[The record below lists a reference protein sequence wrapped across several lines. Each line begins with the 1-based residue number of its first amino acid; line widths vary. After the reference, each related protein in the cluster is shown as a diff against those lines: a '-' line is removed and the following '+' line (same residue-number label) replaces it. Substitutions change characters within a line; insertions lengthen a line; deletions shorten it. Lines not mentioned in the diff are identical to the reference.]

1 MQEESKSDSSEE
13 DAGIVQKKTVT
24 KKVNYFQNLNKKV
37 GHLDDNDLMQV
48 IREDEELSK
57 DFAKKQK
64 YMQRRYADKNK
75 FNGT

>member
-1 MQEESKSDSSEE
+1 MQEESKSESEE

-64 YMQRRYADKNK
+64 YMQRRYAD
-75 FNGT
+75 NGTN

>member
-1 MQEESKSDSSEE
+1 MLEESKSDSSEE

-64 YMQRRYADKNK
+64 YMQRRYAD
-75 FNGT
+75 NGTN